1 MDAVTKL
8 MKRPH
13 VCKSCGAELRMN
25 LVFTSIVSI
34 IYFVLVVRTMI
45 FTGINGE
52 SMLFVLL
59 ATVVFVVACLFIPL
73 KNKQKQG
80 ASQPAEKRTKN
91 QQHSSALLVTH

>member
-25 LVFTSIVSI
+25 LVFTSILSI
-34 IYFVLVVRTMI
+34 IYLVLVVRTMI

-59 ATVVFVVACLFIPL
+59 TTGVFVVACLFIPL
-73 KNKQKQG
+73 ENKQKQG
-80 ASQPAEKRTKN
+80 ASYPLKSGIKN
-91 QQHSSALLVTH
+91 QQYPAALLVTH